1 MNLVSLSEELA
12 TFIKMVSNEKGW
24 RCRMTFNSNATS
36 CEINIMMP
44 NIGELFVLS
53 DVVVRVSL
61 GAVGMCRLNNFGCF
75 TLHANG
81 IELFKSKNGFDNHHL

>member
-1 MNLVSLSEELA
+1 MP
-12 TFIKMVSNEKGW
+12 
-24 RCRMTFNSNATS
+24 FNSNVTS
-36 CEINIMMP
+36 CETDVIMP
-44 NIGELFVLS
+44 NIGELFGLS
-53 DVVVRVSL
+53 DVAVRVLL